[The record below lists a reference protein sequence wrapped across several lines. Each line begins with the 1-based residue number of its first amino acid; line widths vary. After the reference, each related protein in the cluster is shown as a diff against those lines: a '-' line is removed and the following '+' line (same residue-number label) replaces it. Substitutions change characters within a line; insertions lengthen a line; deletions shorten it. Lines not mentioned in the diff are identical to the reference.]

1 MFFLREEVL
10 FNCEKQHKRNYVYSE
25 MLSFSTSPCITA
37 VTLTHPTFLLSR
49 NTDSLVLSLWNQ
61 FSLLQVRSLALLLHV
76 SNDRSTF
83 ILAVVDLHSVDGE
96 ITCTRWKHSLEI
108 CGTVRL
114 HELLFGSKEDVGFKP
129 EHREAEVTLGSSL
142 LALVRLQNAVACVCM
157 LTDNHL
163 MSSALTWHPGW
174 SVSRGADV
182 SPPAVR

>member
-1 MFFLREEVL
+1 M
-10 FNCEKQHKRNYVYSE
+10 
-25 MLSFSTSPCITA
+25 
-37 VTLTHPTFLLSR
+37 
-49 NTDSLVLSLWNQ
+49 
-61 FSLLQVRSLALLLHV
+61 LLHV

-114 HELLFGSKEDVGFKP
+114 HELLFGSQEDVGFKP
-129 EHREAEVTLGSSL
+129 EHREAEVTSGSSL

-163 MSSALTWHPGW
+163 MSSALT
-174 SVSRGADV
+174 
-182 SPPAVR
+182 